1 MPDGV
6 SIVFGIVMPAKPG
19 LGHASSFTFTVFSR
33 ESGSPQPRK
42 METIQHSC
50 QCPCGTNQF
59 SAVGEPIVRFFCHCT
74 ICQDKYQA
82 PFADVTLF
90 KLLAVRLPEQAT
102 TYGKYKR
109 FAAIDR
115 GICDACHEPVMAK
128 MGAGDKGYA
137 FISTRNFV
145 DPSELPPSVMHVF
158 YGTRTADIDDGLPK
172 HSSWLS
178 SQWAF
183 LKLLRAEG

>member
-1 MPDGV
+1 
-6 SIVFGIVMPAKPG
+6 
-19 LGHASSFTFTVFSR
+19 
-33 ESGSPQPRK
+33 
-42 METIQHSC
+42 METNQRSC

-90 KLLAVRLPEQAT
+90 KLPAVRLPEQAT
-102 TYGKYKR
+102 TYVKYKR

-115 GICDACHEPVMAK
+115 GICDACHKPVMAK
-128 MGAGDKGYA
+128 MGSGDKGYA
-137 FISTRNFV
+137 FISTQNFV
-145 DPSELPPSVMHVF
+145 DPSALPPSIMHVF
-158 YGTRTADIDDGLPK
+158 YGTRTADIDDDLPK

-183 LKLLRAEG
+183 LKLLRAAG

>member
-1 MPDGV
+1 MPNGV
-6 SIVFGIVMPAKPG
+6 SIVFGIAMPAKPG
-19 LGHASSFTFTVFSR
+19 LGHASSFTFTVSPI
-33 ESGSPQPRK
+33 ESASPQARK

-90 KLLAVRLPEQAT
+90 KLPAVRLPEQAT

-115 GICDACHEPVMAK
+115 GICDACHKPVMAK
-128 MGAGDKGYA
+128 MQEIKATPLSQRGILSTPASCRRA
-137 FISTRNFV
+137 LCTCFTVPAPQIST
-145 DPSELPPSVMHVF
+145 
-158 YGTRTADIDDGLPK
+158 TACPNTVAG
-172 HSSWLS
+172 
-178 SQWAF
+178 
-183 LKLLRAEG
+183 

>member
-1 MPDGV
+1 
-6 SIVFGIVMPAKPG
+6 
-19 LGHASSFTFTVFSR
+19 
-33 ESGSPQPRK
+33 
-42 METIQHSC
+42 METNQHSC

-59 SAVGEPIVRFFCHCT
+59 SAQGEPIVRFFCHCT

-90 KLLAVRLPEQAT
+90 KLPAVILPEQAT

-115 GICDACHEPVMAK
+115 GICDACHKPVMAK
-128 MGAGDKGYA
+128 MGTGEKGYA
-137 FISTRNFV
+137 FISTQNFV
-145 DPSELPPSVMHVF
+145 NPEALPASALHVF
-158 YGTRTADIDDGLPK
+158 YGTRTADIDDELPK
-172 HSSWLS
+172 YNSWLS

-183 LKLLRAEG
+183 LKLLKAAG

>member
-1 MPDGV
+1 ME
-6 SIVFGIVMPAKPG
+6 
-19 LGHASSFTFTVFSR
+19 HA
-33 ESGSPQPRK
+33 
-42 METIQHSC
+42 C

-59 SAVGEPIVRFFCHCT
+59 SAVGEPIVRFFCHCK

-90 KLLAVRLPEQAT
+90 KLPAVRLPEQAT

-115 GICDACHEPVMAK
+115 GICDACHKPVMAK

-137 FISTRNFV
+137 FISTQNF
-145 DPSELPPSVMHVF
+145 DNPDALPPSALHVF
-158 YGTRTADIDDGLPK
+158 YGTRKADIDDELPK
-172 HSSWLS
+172 YNSWLS

-183 LKLLRAEG
+183 LKLLRAAG

>member
-1 MPDGV
+1 
-6 SIVFGIVMPAKPG
+6 
-19 LGHASSFTFTVFSR
+19 
-33 ESGSPQPRK
+33 
-42 METIQHSC
+42 METNQHSC
-50 QCPCGTNQF
+50 QCPCGTNKF

-90 KLLAVRLPEQAT
+90 KLPAVRLPEQAT

-115 GICDACHEPVMAK
+115 GICDACHKPVMAK

-137 FISTRNFV
+137 FISTQNF
-145 DPSELPPSVMHVF
+145 DNPDALPRSTLHVF
-158 YGTRTADIDDGLPK
+158 YGTRQADIDDELPK
-172 HSSWLS
+172 YHSWLS

-183 LKLLRAEG
+183 LKLLRAAG

>member
-1 MPDGV
+1 ME
-6 SIVFGIVMPAKPG
+6 
-19 LGHASSFTFTVFSR
+19 HA
-33 ESGSPQPRK
+33 
-42 METIQHSC
+42 C

-59 SAVGEPIVRFFCHCT
+59 SAQGEPIVRFFCHCT

-90 KLLAVRLPEQAT
+90 KLPAVALPEQAT

-109 FAAIDR
+109 FVAIDR
-115 GICDACHEPVMAK
+115 GICDACHKPVMAK
-128 MGAGDKGYA
+128 MGEGDKGYA
-137 FISTRNFV
+137 FISTQNFV
-145 DPSELPPSVMHVF
+145 DPSALPPSVMHVF
-158 YGTRTADIDDGLPK
+158 YGTRAADIDDDLPK

-183 LKLLRAEG
+183 LKLLRSAG

>member
-1 MPDGV
+1 MLDGV
-6 SIVFGIVMPAKPG
+6 SIVPCIAIPATPE
-19 LGHASSFTFTVFSR
+19 LRHASPFTYKVSTN
-33 ESGSPQPRK
+33 ESASPQARK
-42 METIQHSC
+42 METNQHSC
-50 QCPCGTNQF
+50 KCPCGTNKF
-59 SAVGEPIVRFFCHCT
+59 SAVGDPIVRFFCHCT

-90 KLLAVRLPEQAT
+90 KLPAVRLPKKAT

-115 GICDACHEPVMAK
+115 GICDACHKPVMAK

-137 FISTRNFV
+137 FIATQNFI
-145 DPSELPPSVMHVF
+145 DPSALPPSVMHVF
-158 YGTRTADIDDGLPK
+158 YGTRAADIEDELPR

-183 LKLLRAEG
+183 LKLLRAAG

>member
-1 MPDGV
+1 M
-6 SIVFGIVMPAKPG
+6 
-19 LGHASSFTFTVFSR
+19 
-33 ESGSPQPRK
+33 
-42 METIQHSC
+42 QHRC

-59 SAVGEPIVRFFCHCT
+59 AAQGEPIVRFFCHCT

-90 KLLAVRLPEQAT
+90 KLPAVTLPEHAT

-109 FAAIDR
+109 FVAIDR
-115 GICDACHEPVMAK
+115 GICDACHKPVMAK
-128 MGAGDKGYA
+128 MGEGDKGYA
-137 FISTRNFV
+137 FISTQNFV
-145 DPSELPPSVMHVF
+145 EPSVLPPSVMHVF
-158 YGTRTADIDDGLPK
+158 YGTRTADIDDDLPK

-183 LKLLRAEG
+183 LKLLRAAG

>member
-1 MPDGV
+1 
-6 SIVFGIVMPAKPG
+6 
-19 LGHASSFTFTVFSR
+19 
-33 ESGSPQPRK
+33 
-42 METIQHSC
+42 METIQRSC

-59 SAVGEPIVRFFCHCT
+59 STHGEPIVRFFCHCT

-90 KLLAVRLPEQAT
+90 KLPAVTLPEQAT

-109 FAAIDR
+109 FVAIDR
-115 GICDACHEPVMAK
+115 GICDACHKPVMAK
-128 MGAGDKGYA
+128 MGEGDKGYA
-137 FISTRNFV
+137 FISTQNFV
-145 DPSELPPSVMHVF
+145 EPSALPPSVMHVF
-158 YGTRTADIDDGLPK
+158 YGTRTADINDDLPK

-183 LKLLRAEG
+183 LKLLRAG

>member
-1 MPDGV
+1 
-6 SIVFGIVMPAKPG
+6 
-19 LGHASSFTFTVFSR
+19 
-33 ESGSPQPRK
+33 
-42 METIQHSC
+42 METNQHSC
-50 QCPCGTNQF
+50 QCPCGTNKF

-90 KLLAVRLPEQAT
+90 KLPSVRLPGQAT

-115 GICDACHEPVMAK
+115 GICDACHKPVMAK
-128 MGAGDKGYA
+128 MGSGDKGYA
-137 FISTRNFV
+137 FISTQNFV
-145 DPSELPPSVMHVF
+145 DPSALPPSIMHVF
-158 YGTRTADIDDGLPK
+158 YGTRAADIEDDLPK

-183 LKLLRAEG
+183 LKLLRAAG